1 MRGPV
6 PVPGGEMHGPV
17 PVPGGELSGP
27 VPVPGGELRGPV
39 PVVLCNWTI
48 SAREHC
54 ECYSILA
61 YALDKP
67 SSKKKGHMPSILAQ
81 LGGLIFE
88 EKIGHSLSCT
98 ILFKDP
104 KFKILL

>member
-1 MRGPV
+1 MDCSCSRGATGSAHEGNYV
-6 PVPGGEMHGPV
+6 DCSYSRRRAEGPV

-67 SSKKKGHMPSILAQ
+67 SSKKKGHMPSILAY
-81 LGGLIFE
+81 
-88 EKIGHSLSCT
+88 
-98 ILFKDP
+98 
-104 KFKILL
+104 